1 MIYISFLGPSLLL
14 VSPTVS
20 HSARELMWSS
30 KAPRLSRAGRP
41 HPLLTTETS
50 LTRCMT
56 CPGPRPPLTR
66 RCWPPAPCPTWRPPG
81 PGRSSTG
88 SSAPSPSTPARTP
101 SAWWRRTTASARKIL
116 SDTQTVITASRCSM
130 CCQTNP
136 PWPSYFLDRTLA
148 WCALCITH
156 GVKILLK
163 NKYFYKIM

>member
-1 MIYISFLGPSLLL
+1 MSLSFGVCRTSELTFFSFLGPSLLL

-20 HSARELMWSS
+20 HSARELMWSL

-41 HPLLTTETS
+41 RLLLTTETS
-50 LTRCMT
+50 LTRCTT

-116 SDTQTVITASRCSM
+116 SDTQTVITASRCIM
-130 CCQTNP
+130 CCPTSTHLGHHTFLTGR
-136 PWPSYFLDRTLA
+136 WPGVP
-148 WCALCITH
+148 CALPTA
-156 GVKILLK
+156 
-163 NKYFYKIM
+163 